1 MIKVVKFENSEEILG
16 ENFNVTPAEM
26 FSNGY
31 VSEILSSKWLTKIY
45 KYFICSWQD
54 LKNVIRGMI
63 CNFGAIQAQPI
74 IMCSKRASIS

>member
-31 VSEILSSKWLTKIY
+31 VSEILHDGILDNSY
-45 KYFICSWQD
+45 KTEE
-54 LKNVIRGMI
+54 RGV
-63 CNFGAIQAQPI
+63 N
-74 IMCSKRASIS
+74 

>member
-31 VSEILSSKWLTKIY
+31 VSETLIAWQSFE
-45 KYFICSWQD
+45 FIT
-54 LKNVIRGMI
+54 LAYI
-63 CNFGAIQAQPI
+63 
-74 IMCSKRASIS
+74 

>member
-31 VSEILSSKWLTKIY
+31 VSAILAENRIETFYDRFYGPWITLPEHS
-45 KYFICSWQD
+45 
-54 LKNVIRGMI
+54 
-63 CNFGAIQAQPI
+63 
-74 IMCSKRASIS
+74 

>member
-31 VSEILSSKWLTKIY
+31 VSEILIS
-45 KYFICSWQD
+45 
-54 LKNVIRGMI
+54 LKM
-63 CNFGAIQAQPI
+63 QQ
-74 IMCSKRASIS
+74 STSTW